1 MSIVPWMLRPKYCRP
16 GAKSAAAILWG
27 ASGRRDQEWGKLG
40 YNCRNKSWDSAAN
53 RCWPCL
59 FTAFD
64 TPVCIY
70 AVFCSADW
78 RKHKWL
84 LCGRL
89 PAELPPPGHWSH
101 RRSHQARE
109 PVLSQSERSGR
120 RYGFPAHLRGWSDS
134 VKREK
139 TLHFTILEEK
149 QCNLNHNMLR
159 WVLSNIRTL
168 DTTCGSRWH
177 HRHKSAVL
185 VETRHQSLSADRFV
199 LPQTVN

>member
-16 GAKSAAAILWG
+16 GAKSAAAILWR
-27 ASGRRDQEWGKLG
+27 ASGRRDQEWTRKTRM
-40 YNCRNKSWDSAAN
+40 CRNKSWDSAAN

-89 PAELPPPGHWSH
+89 PAALPPPGHWSH

-120 RYGFPAHLRGWSDS
+120 RYGFPAHLQGWSDS

-139 TLHFTILEEK
+139 TLHSTILEER
-149 QCNLNHNMLR
+149 QCNVNHNMLR